1 MLADNSHNICEM
13 FLSSLLDASS
23 SDSTAHT
30 LPAPWLSLQLAAHTL
45 LFAVVNVV
53 LSTLAAIPLML
64 WGLGMASAGWGV
76 MDAALFGAMLGSTD
90 AVAVA
95 AILKA
100 GGSEPPAGFSP
111 PWVQIS

>member
-1 MLADNSHNICEM
+1 M
-13 FLSSLLDASS
+13 
-23 SDSTAHT
+23 
-30 LPAPWLSLQLAAHTL
+30 
-45 LFAVVNVV
+45 
-53 LSTLAAIPLML
+53 LSTLAFIPVML

-100 GGSEPPAGFSP
+100 GGSEPPAGYQP
-111 PWVQIS
+111 PLSKVS